1 MGVRR
6 RVGRAV
12 GLGGLMLLIA
22 APSAWATARYAS
34 PNGTGTAC
42 TQAVPCNIYEAVEKA
57 TEGDD
62 ITIEPGTYGSP
73 TPLATT
79 LAEIA
84 HNVSMHGRAGQPR
97 PLIITEAGYGIRLL
111 GENSTVS
118 DLDVEDSAGE
128 YGIYVASNI
137 NASIDHV
144 ISHVSAPKAIACY
157 PSGTLTD
164 SVCWASGTEGIAT
177 ALGVG
182 LSATA
187 TLRNDTLIASGSG
200 GTAVLDSAMSDSTMT
215 MNLTNTIARG
225 AGTDIVARTDSE
237 SKSKAIVNA
246 DHSNYATV
254 HEEPGVGG
262 STISVSPAGTATNLT
277 GAPGFVNAAAGDFHE
292 NSGSLSTIDQGIDS
306 PLNGKTDL
314 DGNPRELGGSEGG
327 RFPAPFP
334 SFRTDIGAYEFIP
347 RPSCQV
353 MGAGTAFGQP
363 IAIQLQCAD
372 AVGAPLSYAIVDG
385 PAHGTLSLAAA
396 TGQVLYTPAS
406 GYSGFDSFLYTATS
420 SHGTAYREPVMIEVG
435 PAPVAPLTAPTLS
448 GVRQTAKTWREGN
461 ARAHITASK
470 NGKKK
475 LAVGT
480 TFSFGLTEP
489 ASVTLTFTQRAN
501 GRKIKGNCVAQTKAN
516 RHSHS
521 CKRTV
526 TRGKLVFTGQPGA
539 NKVSFQ
545 GRISRSKKLPPGTY
559 TLIIT
564 ATNAAGQRSSPKQ
577 LSFTIVR

>member
-1 MGVRR
+1 M
-6 RVGRAV
+6 
-12 GLGGLMLLIA
+12 
-22 APSAWATARYAS
+22 
-34 PNGTGTAC
+34 
-42 TQAVPCNIYEAVEKA
+42 PCNIYEAVEKA
-57 TEGDD
+57 AEGDD
-62 ITIEPGTYGSP
+62 ITIESGTYGSP

-79 LAEIA
+79 IAEIA
-84 HNVSMHGRAGQPR
+84 HNVSMHGQAGQPR
-97 PLIITEAGYGIRLL
+97 PLVITEAGYGIQLL

-118 DLDVEDSAGE
+118 DLDVENSAGQ

-157 PSGTLTD
+157 PPGTLTD
-164 SVCWASGTEGIAT
+164 SVCWASGAEGIAT
-177 ALGVG
+177 TLGVG

-215 MNLTNTIARG
+215 MNLSNTIARG
-225 AGTDIVARTDSE
+225 AGADIVARTDSE

-254 HEEPGVGG
+254 HDEPGGGG
-262 STISVSPAGTATNLT
+262 STISVTPAGTATNLT
-277 GAPGFVNAAAGDFHE
+277 GAPGFINSAAGDFHE
-292 NSGSLSTIDQGIDS
+292 NPGSFSTIDQGIDS
-306 PLNGKTDL
+306 SLNRTTDL
-314 DGNPRELGGSEGG
+314 DGNPRELRGYSEGG
-327 RFPAPFP
+327 GFPPSPFHP

-347 RPSCQV
+347 RPSCKI
-353 MGAGTAFGQP
+353 MGAGTAFGQT

-385 PAHGTLSLAAA
+385 PAHGTLALTAA
-396 TGQVLYTPAS
+396 TGQALYTPAP
-406 GYSGFDSFLYTATS
+406 GYSGSDSFLYTATS

-435 PAPVAPLTAPTLS
+435 PVPVAPLTAPILS
-448 GVRQTAKTWREGN
+448 GVRQTAKTWREDN
-461 ARAHITASK
+461 ALAHITANK
-470 NGKKK
+470 HGKKK
-475 LAVGT
+475 LPVGT
-480 TFSFGLTEP
+480 IFSFDLTES
-489 ASVTLTFTQRAN
+489 ASVTFAFTQRAS
-501 GRKIKGNCVAQTKAN
+501 GRKIKGKCVAQTKAN

-521 CKRTV
+521 CNRTV
-526 TRGKLVFTGQPGA
+526 TRGKLVFTGQPGT

-545 GRISRSKKLPPGTY
+545 GRISRSKKLPPGPY